1 MLAAVLTTLFF
12 SLSSIFANR
21 SVRELGGVRANVA
34 RLVFAAVCLGVY
46 AHSCGPGLGGAG
58 RDWFLLSGIIGM
70 GLGDLALYAALPLLG
85 ARLSVLMT
93 QCLAAPI
100 AIIAEWLWLGT
111 TLTPTQLGWG
121 AVAVAG
127 VAWSLL
133 PSKHSP
139 PRVAVRPIGF
149 LYGVLAACGQ
159 GLGAV
164 VSRHA
169 NAVSVAAGEAI
180 DGVSAAYPRILGGLA
195 VALLYF
201 AVLKL
206 WRKDDDR
213 PGGGARIS
221 PGGWRRLAW
230 VAPNALAGAV
240 LGVSCYQWALATTP
254 SGLVLPIV
262 ACTPL
267 MIIPLSRWLE
277 GERPTRRSLIGAMV
291 AVGGVIGLT
300 MAR

>member
-1 MLAAVLTTLFF
+1 MLAALLTTLFF
-12 SLSSIFANR
+12 SLSSIFGNR

-34 RLVFAAVCLGVY
+34 RLLFAAFCLGAY
-46 AHSCGPGLGGAG
+46 AHVFGPGLGGAG

-100 AIIAEWLWLGT
+100 AIVAEWLWLDT
-111 TLTPTQLGWG
+111 ALTATQLACG

-127 VAWSLL
+127 VAWSLM
-133 PSKHSP
+133 PSKSSP
-139 PRVAVRPIGF
+139 PRVAVKPIGF
-149 LYGVLAACGQ
+149 FYGLLAAAGQ

-169 NAVSVAAGEAI
+169 NAVTVSAGESI
-180 DGVSAAYPRILGGLA
+180 DGLSAAYPRILGGLM
-195 VALLYF
+195 VALAYF
-201 AVLKL
+201 AVLKVL
-206 WRKDDDR
+206 RKDDDLA
-213 PGGGARIS
+213 GGGARVHARE
-221 PGGWRRLAW
+221 WRRYQW
-230 VAPNALAGAV
+230 VPLNALAGAV
-240 LGVSCYQWALATTP
+240 LGVGCYQWALLTTP

-277 GERPTRRSLIGAMV
+277 GERPTRRSLVGAVV
-291 AVGGVIGLT
+291 AVSGVIGLT
-300 MAR
+300 LAR